1 MKFIKN
7 KKGFTLVELVVG
19 TAILAVIGLTT
30 AMLMTSGTNM
40 YRGVHR
46 RSTVLFKSQ
55 VAATQLTES
64 IVDCKYPFSV
74 YDNTL
79 FICADEGDDK
89 VIKTYYFDED
99 AKTIFLRID
108 KLTITGDNVQVDKTA
123 EPIPFCYNVKGIS
136 FTPFINNET
145 NEAYALKF
153 VLNVEKF
160 GLSYP
165 RNEVLSLRNHPTL
178 VSGDSAAD
186 TEQKLAEEM
195 GALS

>member
-19 TAILAVIGLTT
+19 TAILGVIGLTT

-55 VAATQLTES
+55 VAATQLSEA

-74 YDNTL
+74 HEDTL
-79 FICADEGDDK
+79 FLGGVEDGDKKID
-89 VIKTYYFDED
+89 VYYFNEDEH
-99 AKTIFLRID
+99 TIYLRSDSISS
-108 KLTITGDNVQVDKTA
+108 TGSITQGEAV
-123 EPIPFCYNVKGIS
+123 PFCYNVNDIS
-136 FTPFINNET
+136 YEAFANTET
-145 NEAYALKF
+145 GEAYALKF
-153 VLNVEKF
+153 VLAIEKF
-160 GLSYP
+160 GLNYP